1 MLMAKVK
8 DPKYPILD
16 RRMARA
22 ESVNWV
28 KPKEKIFVRA
38 LEKSH
43 IENEKSLSL
52 HLLVSMH

>member
-16 RRMARA
+16 RRMART

-28 KPKEKIFVRA
+28 KPNEKIFVRA

-52 HLLVSMH
+52 HQLVSMH

>member
-8 DPKYPILD
+8 DPKCPILD

-22 ESVNWV
+22 ERVNWV

-43 IENEKSLSL
+43 IEN
-52 HLLVSMH
+52 

>member
-28 KPKEKIFVRA
+28 KPKEIIFARA

-52 HLLVSMH
+52 HQLVSMH